1 MQTPLSHPHHFD
13 CAIIGGGLAGLTL
26 AIQLRKKGLNIIL
39 FEKEEFPFH
48 KVCGEYIAMESW
60 NYLEACGVKL
70 SEMNLPQITK
80 LHVSAPNGNLIKH
93 QLNPGGFGI
102 SRYTLDNELAKIA
115 KQIGVELL
123 DDTKVIDV
131 QFENELFQINTQN
144 NIYSS
149 KIVLG
154 AYGKRSNLDIK
165 LKRNFIQ
172 LSDKNINYVGVKYHV
187 KADLPVDLIELHNFS
202 DGYCGI
208 SKVDGESYCL
218 CYLTTADNLK
228 KSGNDIKKMEEN
240 ILMKNPFLKKY
251 FTEFPVLFDAPLA
264 ISQINFSS
272 KKSIENHIIM
282 LGDAAGLITPLC
294 GNGMSMALHAS
305 KILSELLHS
314 YFENKLSRDELEK
327 LYSRLWNKQFAN
339 RLKVGRI
346 IQSFFGNEK
355 LTNIFIS
362 VLKPFPFLVKKLIKL
377 THGKPF

>member
-1 MQTPLSHPHHFD
+1 MQTPLLHPHHFD

-26 AIQLRKKGLNIIL
+26 SIQLQKKGLNIVL
-39 FEKEEFPFH
+39 FEKEEYPFH

-60 NYLEACGVKL
+60 NYLEECGLKL
-70 SEMNLPQITK
+70 REMNLPQITK
-80 LHVSAPNGNLIKH
+80 LHVSAPNGNMIKH
-93 QLNPGGFGI
+93 SLNPGGFGI

-131 QFENELFQINTQN
+131 KFENELFHINTQN
-144 NIYSS
+144 NVYTS

-165 LKRNFIQ
+165 LKRNFAQ
-172 LSDKNINYVGVKYHV
+172 SSGKNTNYVGVKYHV
-187 KADLPVDLIELHNFS
+187 KANLPDDLIELHNFS

-228 KSGNDIKKMEEN
+228 KSGNDIKEMEQR
-240 ILMKNPFLKKY
+240 ILMKNPFLEKY
-251 FTEFPVLFDAPLA
+251 FTEFPILFDAPLA

-294 GNGMSMALHAS
+294 GNEMSMALHAS
-305 KILSELLHS
+305 KILSELLPS
-314 YFENKLSRDELEK
+314 YFENKLSRRELEK
-327 LYSRLWNKQFAN
+327 LYSKLWNKQFST
-339 RLKVGRI
+339 RLKTGRI
-346 IQSFFGNEK
+346 IQSFFGNQW

-362 VLKPFPFLVKKLIKL
+362 VLKPFPFLIKKIVEL